1 MRDEHPT
8 TRGNHLE
15 RIEEL
20 VAGHPSEGVRPAAR
34 NGRVGSLLQRGL
46 YRVLRGPLLQDREWR
61 VAVRDALAAQEAV
74 LAEQRY
80 ALREAADDIAALRE
94 LMDRGREAI
103 RDDVA
108 ILSRRVEWLGE
119 RAGSSDADGLG

>member
-1 MRDEHPT
+1 M
-8 TRGNHLE
+8 
-15 RIEEL
+15 
-20 VAGHPSEGVRPAAR
+20 
-34 NGRVGSLLQRGL
+34 
-46 YRVLRGPLLQDREWR
+46 
-61 VAVRDALAAQEAV
+61 RDALAAQEAV

>member
-1 MRDEHPT
+1 
-8 TRGNHLE
+8 
-15 RIEEL
+15 
-20 VAGHPSEGVRPAAR
+20 
-34 NGRVGSLLQRGL
+34 
-46 YRVLRGPLLQDREWR
+46 LLQDREWR